1 MEAIR
6 EMMKKESGG
15 PRSPAEGARRASG
28 AGDHQPFDSP
38 PDPEVPEKPKRR
50 TFTNEYK
57 RKIVAEAEA
66 CTEPGQ
72 IGALLRREGIY
83 SSNLSKWRQ
92 QQRSGALD
100 GSTPPRRGP
109 EPDPTVPFKKRVAAL
124 ERENEKLR
132 GELAKAKTIIDV
144 QKKVSCL
151 LGTPT
156 EQIDEESS

>member
-6 EMMKKESGG
+6 EMVEQESGG
-15 PRSPAEGARRASG
+15 SRSPAEGARRASG
-28 AGDHQPFDSP
+28 AGDRRPFDGP

-57 RKIVAEAEA
+57 RRIVAEAEA
-66 CTEPGQ
+66 CKRPGE

-92 QQRSGALD
+92 QQRSGALN
-100 GSTPPRRGP
+100 GPVPLKRGP

-132 GELAKAKTIIDV
+132 GELAKARTIIDV

-151 LGTPT
+151 LGVPT
-156 EQIDEESS
+156 EQIDEEGS